1 MRSQT
6 CLKVRAPVELSAAD
20 RRPLRPF
27 GFASGMEAWTQA
39 NKNPKVLL
47 ICPPALDPKIEK
59 GPTASSPLRSSRQ
72 NGRRRI
78 PECGIGCFN
87 RWSRWF
93 TTYVRSA
100 EKARSGG
107 CREGEGDFEVD
118 IPCPAD
124 RPVYGRCFRRLI
136 ASSSAGIVSNK
147 LDFVGW

>member
-59 GPTASSPLRSSRQ
+59 GPVFAEMFKEGLEKSKQLPPLYEAVAKM
-72 NGRRRI
+72 G
-78 PECGIGCFN
+78 G
-87 RWSRWF
+87 
-93 TTYVRSA
+93 A
-100 EKARSGG
+100 EFLNAGSVVSTDGVDGLQLTSEAQKKARL
-107 CREGEGDFEVD
+107 CRLV
-118 IPCPAD
+118 AAT
-124 RPVYGRCFRRLI
+124 CFP
-136 ASSSAGIVSNK
+136 S
-147 LDFVGW
+147 